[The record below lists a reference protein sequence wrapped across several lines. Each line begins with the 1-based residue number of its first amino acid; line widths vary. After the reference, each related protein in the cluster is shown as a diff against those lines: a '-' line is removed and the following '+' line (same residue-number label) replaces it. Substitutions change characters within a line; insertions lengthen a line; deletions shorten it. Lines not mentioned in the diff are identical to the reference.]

1 MSVWRFTDSMTLRIN
16 RRFFYGWVIVAVGT
30 AGIFA
35 SGPGQSHT
43 FSVFLG
49 PIGEDLGVSGTA
61 VASAYMIAT
70 LVAAAGL
77 PLMGR
82 LIDRFGARRTVLV
95 VAALLGLACIGFG
108 AVSGLLWLVLGFAAL
123 RYLGQGSLML
133 NCSNLVAHWFDRRR
147 GFALS
152 LMALGFA
159 ASMAVHPALA
169 QWLID
174 TVGWRQAWVWLGVIT
189 WALMLPL
196 IVAFIQNKPEDLGLD
211 PDGVAPAGAAEGRE
225 VAPRQRDEIG
235 LTLRQS
241 LRTVAFHIVAAG
253 MFVMAML
260 VTSLHLY
267 QVSIFV
273 AQGVSKQVA
282 TGMFAVSAV
291 TMVVAMPLVGLM
303 LDRFRT
309 EYIFAGALVV
319 MSAALVAVTLVSDL
333 ASALAYAVVFGL
345 NNAGTMTLYGY
356 LWPRYFGR
364 RHLGSVQGAG
374 QMIAIVGA
382 ALGPLPLGIAFDLVG
397 GYTEVLLILSVPPL
411 ACAGIALFLRPPAML
426 TAQQVRP

>member
-1 MSVWRFTDSMTLRIN
+1 MSVRRFRDAMTLGIN
-16 RRFFYGWVIVAVGT
+16 RHFFYGWVIVAVGT

-61 VASAYMIAT
+61 VALAYTIAT

-82 LIDRFGARRTVLV
+82 LIDRFGPRRMVLV
-95 VAALLGLACIGFG
+95 VSALLGLACIGFG
-108 AVSGLLWLVLGFAAL
+108 AVSGLLWLGLGFAAL

-147 GFALS
+147 GLALS

-159 ASMAVHPALA
+159 ASMAVHPPLA

-196 IVAFIQNKPEDLGLD
+196 IVAFVQNKPEDLGLG
-211 PDGVAPAGAAEGRE
+211 PDGVAEGRDA
-225 VAPRQRDEIG
+225 APRQRHEIG

-241 LRTVAFHIVAAG
+241 LRTAAFYIVAAG

-267 QVSIFV
+267 QVSIFA
-273 AQGVSKQVA
+273 AQGLSDELA
-282 TGMFAVSAV
+282 SWMFPVSAV
-291 TMVVAMPLVGLM
+291 TMVVTMPLVGLM

-309 EYIFAGALVV
+309 EYIFAAALVV
-319 MSAALVAVTLVSDL
+319 MSAALVAVTFVSDL

-345 NNAGTMTLYGY
+345 NNAGTMTLFGFM
-356 LWPRYFGR
+356 WPRYFGR

-374 QMIAIVGA
+374 QMIGIVGA
-382 ALGPLPLGIAFDLVG
+382 ALGPLPLGIAFDFVG
-397 GYTEVLLILSVPPL
+397 GYTEVLLILSLPPL

-426 TAQQVRP
+426 MAQQSRS